1 MKSIDIDVE
10 ESVYTY
16 YMYESIS
23 EISNAIKKIS
33 MQYSNSLLIFDSNV
47 PKCIVNKLMG
57 KCDSSKYVLIRYETN
72 ESKKNIEGS
81 KYRVGFIVRS

>member
-23 EISNAIKKIS
+23 EISNAIKK
-33 MQYSNSLLIFDSNV
+33 YL
-47 PKCIVNKLMG
+47 C
-57 KCDSSKYVLIRYETN
+57 
-72 ESKKNIEGS
+72 NIAIH
-81 KYRVGFIVRS
+81 Y